1 MWKISQNINLPDLL
15 VINLPTLP
23 SAPSRFGRNWFNAAF
38 WTSPGTLVRTSSQQR
53 MVETWCKYANTGSH
67 QLSWQ
72 LGLSIFGGIC
82 GHSSKFGYQTKHHQ
96 LGLGPS
102 LCKLKISPTRVQQ
115 LDPGVKTFIQ
125 GKQARNKERLQAR
138 FKKLPVLPWLVK
150 LQKRPHQISSLTHHY
165 PNNHIQY
172 SSIWLW

>member
-1 MWKISQNINLPDLL
+1 MCEKSLKTSTFPTCWSSIFPTCPQHLRASVGIDSTPPSEPLL
-15 VINLPTLP
+15 EHWWEPRH
-23 SAPSRFGRNWFNAAF
+23 SKKWWR
-38 WTSPGTLVRTSSQQR
+38 PG
-53 MVETWCKYANTGSH
+53 ANTGGH

-82 GHSSKFGYQTKHHQ
+82 GHGSKFGYQTKHHQ

>member
-38 WTSPGTLVRTSSQQR
+38 WTSPGTLVRTSSQQK
-53 MVETWCKYANTGSH
+53 MVETWCKYWWSST
-67 QLSWQ
+67 QLAAW
-72 LGLSIFGGIC
+72 LVNFRRYMWPWLKIWIPN
-82 GHSSKFGYQTKHHQ
+82 KT
-96 LGLGPS
+96 PS
-102 LCKLKISPTRVQQ
+102 TWTFSLQIEISPTRVQQ
-115 LDPGVKTFIQ
+115 LDSGVKTFIQ
-125 GKQARNKERLQAR
+125 GKQARNKERLQAQ
-138 FKKLPVLPWLVK
+138 FKKLSVLPWLVK